1 MWSSLAIVRSISL
14 LNKKP
19 SVNRVGVGAR
29 GLPSPFGLRE
39 RPFRF
44 IQKGL
49 PCGCQLQ
56 WTSTTFDAPRT
67 YVALQ
72 VLDLPCK
79 RRLTGVQP
87 LGGPRETAGL
97 RNRHEISQMAKLH
110 RSSAQVAR

>member
-39 RPFRF
+39 RQSRF

-56 WTSTTFDAPRT
+56 WTSTPFDEPRT
-67 YVALQ
+67 LCGALDSMPARYVKKACNALAS
-72 VLDLPCK
+72 
-79 RRLTGVQP
+79 R
-87 LGGPRETAGL
+87 
-97 RNRHEISQMAKLH
+97 SLH
-110 RSSAQVAR
+110 VYFSRD

>member
-19 SVNRVGVGAR
+19 GVNRVGVGAR

-39 RPFRF
+39 RQSRL

-56 WTSTTFDAPRT
+56 WTSTPFDEPRT
-67 YVALQ
+67 LCGALDSMPARYVKKACNALAS
-72 VLDLPCK
+72 
-79 RRLTGVQP
+79 R
-87 LGGPRETAGL
+87 
-97 RNRHEISQMAKLH
+97 SLH
-110 RSSAQVAR
+110 VYFSRD